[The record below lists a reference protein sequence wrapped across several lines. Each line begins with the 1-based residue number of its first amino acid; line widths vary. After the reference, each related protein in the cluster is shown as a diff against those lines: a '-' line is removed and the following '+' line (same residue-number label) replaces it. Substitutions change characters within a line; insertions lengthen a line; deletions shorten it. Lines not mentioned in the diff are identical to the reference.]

1 VANNNLFSDFEAVSS
16 KQWKQQIQYELK
28 GADYNE
34 TLVWES
40 PEGIKVKPFYHTDEM
55 ETNLNA
61 ITPTN
66 PFAIVQNIFV
76 HDVQK
81 SNARALETLQ
91 RGAESVRFTLENDT
105 TSVEELMQNLPLE
118 NVNYYFNL
126 PFLSVE
132 FTHKINDFASKNK
145 ATIFIQ
151 NDPIGQ
157 LAKDGNWF
165 ENLEKDFEKLNII
178 AKNSHPLEGCP
189 TGGVA
194 SFLTISSGI
203 YQNAGANIVQ
213 QLAYTLAQAN
223 EYFNRIPVINQPITI
238 EVAVGTNYFFEIAKL
253 RALRILFNTL
263 ALEFNHNFDCH
274 IIATPTKRNKTLY
287 DYNVNML
294 RTTTECMSAILGG
307 ADAVANLA
315 YDAIYHKDNEFGDRI
330 SRNQLLVLKHESYFD
345 KVNNPA
351 DGAFYIE
358 TLTEQLAEKALELFK
373 DIEKNGGLI
382 SQLIDGTIQRKIN
395 ESAQKEQELFDSGKE
410 VLLGTNKYP
419 NKNDQMKNDL
429 ELYPFIKQNAR
440 KTLITPI
447 IEKRLAEKLEQERLS
462 QEQ

>member
-1 VANNNLFSDFEAVSS
+1 MTNNNLFSEFEPVSA
-16 KQWKQQIQYELK
+16 KQWKQQIQFELK

-40 PEGIKVKPFYHTDEM
+40 PEGIKVKPFYHNDDTNV
-55 ETNLNA
+55 NLNA
-61 ITPTN
+61 ITPN
-66 PFAIVQNIFV
+66 APFTIVQNIFV
-76 HDVQK
+76 HDVKK

-91 RGAESVRFTLENDT
+91 RGAESIRFTIENE
-105 TSVEELMQNLPLE
+105 SISIEELMQNLPLE

-132 FTHKINDFASKNK
+132 FSNKINDFASKNK

-151 NDPIGQ
+151 IDPIGQ
-157 LAKDGNWF
+157 LVKDGNWF
-165 ENLEKDFEKLNII
+165 ENLEKDLEKLNAI
-178 AKNSHPLEGCP
+178 ASKTTVP
-189 TGGVA
+189 
-194 SFLTISSGI
+194 FLTISSGM

-223 EYFNRIPVINQPITI
+223 EYFNRISAMNQPITI

-263 ALEFNHNFDCH
+263 ATEYNHNFDCH

-307 ADAVANLA
+307 ADAVANLP
-315 YDAIYHKDNEFGDRI
+315 YDALYHKDNEFGDRI
-330 SRNQLLVLKHESYFD
+330 SRNQLLILKNESYFD

-351 DGAFYIE
+351 DGAYYIE

-382 SQLIDGTIQRKIN
+382 SQLIEGTIQRKIN
-395 ESAQKEQELFDSGKE
+395 ESAQKEQELFDSCKE

-429 ELYPFIKQNAR
+429 ELYPFVKQNAR
-440 KTLITPI
+440 KTLIIPI
-447 IEKRLAEKLEQERLS
+447 IEKRLAEKIEQERLS